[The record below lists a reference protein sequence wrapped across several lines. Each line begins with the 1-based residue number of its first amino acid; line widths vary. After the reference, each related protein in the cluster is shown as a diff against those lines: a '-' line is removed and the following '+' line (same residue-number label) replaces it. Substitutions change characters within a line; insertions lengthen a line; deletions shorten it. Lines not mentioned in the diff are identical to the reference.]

1 MAKIGGLI
9 LLLAALVALLLAAS
23 SAADEGLIVR
33 RAVVR
38 QGALMTVW
46 GGCRR
51 PIYLVPESFAK
62 NPLLLLRASRRGR
75 PPAGPWYR
83 FLGRTRCTG
92 RLHYIGDFPEG
103 DWSSWSGY
111 LRFRVPRVRPG
122 RYHLIFHFCLPWR
135 CPKGRFIVG
144 SSLWRGPE
152 RVGDDSA
159 LTIRQAR

>member
-1 MAKIGGLI
+1 MAKICGVALS
-9 LLLAALVALLLAAS
+9 AALGVLALPSS

-33 RAVVR
+33 REVVR
-38 QGALMTVW
+38 HGALMTVW

-62 NPLLLLRASRRGR
+62 NPLRLLRASRRGR
-75 PPAGPWYR
+75 PPAGPSYR

-111 LRFRVPRVRPG
+111 LRFRVPPVRPG
-122 RYHLIFHFCLPWR
+122 RYQLIFHLCLPWR
-135 CPKGRFIVG
+135 CPKGRFLVG
-144 SSLWRGPE
+144 STLWRGSE
-152 RVGDDSA
+152 RIDDEA
-159 LTIRQAR
+159 GLTIRPAR